1 MHCWPSDSARP
12 CEPHRCSGFKWVI
25 WYNRH
30 RDRASDNVTDSG
42 GLQGPE
48 PAVRSPSAP
57 APSRPFELRQPSA
70 NGGLAFL
77 TLARV
82 APARART
89 LKGREAAGPVG
100 PAGLVSG

>member
-1 MHCWPSDSARP
+1 MICN
-12 CEPHRCSGFKWVI
+12 
-25 WYNRH
+25 NRD
-30 RDRASDNVTDSG
+30 RDRASDYVTETG
-42 GLQGPE
+42 GLQGSE
-48 PAVRSPSAP
+48 PAGRSPSAP